1 MKAVLFFLLLTATP
15 IHAQDSL
22 KFRPIDKIKVYEEV
36 LKMGYESKQ
45 LYEVLI
51 QEYTKR
57 KDTLKVKYYRK
68 KLTP

>member
-1 MKAVLFFLLLTATP
+1 MKAVTLILLLIAVP
-15 IHAQDSL
+15 LQAQDSL
-22 KFRPIDKIKVYEEV
+22 KFRPIDKVKVYEEV
-36 LKMGYESKQ
+36 LKMGYESRQ

-68 KLTP
+68 KLNP

>member
-1 MKAVLFFLLLTATP
+1 MKAITIFILLSAVSLQ
-15 IHAQDSL
+15 AQDSL

>member
-1 MKAVLFFLLLTATP
+1 MKAITIFILLCAVSLQ
-15 IHAQDSL
+15 AQDSL

-51 QEYTKR
+51 QEYAKR